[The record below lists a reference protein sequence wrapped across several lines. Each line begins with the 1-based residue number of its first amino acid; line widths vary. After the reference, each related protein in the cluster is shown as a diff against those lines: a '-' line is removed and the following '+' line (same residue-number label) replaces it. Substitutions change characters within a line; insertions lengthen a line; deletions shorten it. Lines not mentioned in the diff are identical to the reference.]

1 MKLYLYLLLSI
12 LVINFAAKASG
23 QNPYRTHQVNGHLLL
38 LEDDDGSSEEDCSE
52 EDYIVETLYGDP
64 DKFLLVESQLKE
76 QFQSSD
82 HQSQSGRTRGERKP
96 SGVTKLPKI
105 GELLLA
111 IALELVESKEHE
123 IASRKFER
131 EKAKADAAKTECL
144 SGDAIPRTMAAE
156 SLKKGQPTAFTPA
169 ASLRKSIVYNKEEIN
184 QMIEFL
190 DDKNLLK
197 ANIAL
202 DALMTY
208 LKLANKDRELYAK
221 TIIEKIINFYNEIDN
236 GEIKQ
241 NIRLSLAQLIEH
253 EYVLLDSE
261 AYILVF
267 DFLILQTV

>member
-38 LEDDDGSSEEDCSE
+38 LEDDDGSSEED
-52 EDYIVETLYGDP
+52 YIVETPYGVP

-82 HQSQSGRTRGERKP
+82 HQSQSGRTRWERKP
-96 SGVTKLPKI
+96 SGDTKLPKT

-111 IALELVESKEHE
+111 FDLELVESKKHE

-169 ASLRKSIVYNKEEIN
+169 ASLRKPIVCNQEEIN

-190 DDKNLLK
+190 DDKDLLI
-197 ANIAL
+197 ANFEL

-221 TIIEKIINFYNEIDN
+221 TIIEKIIKFYNEIDN

-241 NIRLSLAQLIEH
+241 NIRLSLAQLIEY
-253 EYVLLDSE
+253 EYVLSYSE
-261 AYILVF
+261 AYELLF
-267 DFLILQTV
+267 NFLIFVTV